1 MENITTFATDNYTAS
16 GYDVMDTATDID
28 KASLARGKH
37 YCEEILQPVIYA
49 IGVTGNV
56 MNLVIFTRQRIRHG
70 KSEIERAAVTGLIF
84 LAVSDMAYCLAG
96 LMSHLLRPF
105 DNGVVTTAHVLK
117 YYYDIIYK
125 PAILNTFQFTSTWL
139 TVAVSV
145 ERYFAVTYPFMARQI
160 ANPRRT
166 ALMGAAVYL
175 ASLIFNIPLFLQK
188 QVITMSLPDGRA
200 VRLPVDGPLP
210 RNLAYTITWGV
221 LGILV
226 PLAML
231 AFCNVRFL
239 FVIYRSQARFN
250 ASIIASDG
258 NKRRNP
264 MMSSTTVTLVS
275 IICLFF
281 VLVCPGMVL
290 AFIGEVVHLMGKTV
304 FLRFLLAIVI
314 SNTLLALNF
323 AVNFMLYC
331 YAIRDFRKT
340 LANMVRSRG
349 TSSQRVHRLT

>member
-1 MENITTFATDNYTAS
+1 MTFVTYNFSTSVYDDVDTTDTDQATINRAEY
-16 GYDVMDTATDID
+16 
-28 KASLARGKH
+28 
-37 YCEEILQPVIYA
+37 YCEAILQPVIFA

-56 MNLVIFTRQRIRHG
+56 MNLVIFTRQRRRHG
-70 KSEIERAAVTGLIF
+70 KSDIERAAVTGLMF
-84 LAVSDMAYCLAG
+84 LAWSDMMYCLAG
-96 LMSHLLRPF
+96 LMSHFLRPF
-105 DNGVVTTAHVLK
+105 DKSGGTTAHVFEF
-117 YYYDIIYK
+117 YYKIYK

-139 TVAVSV
+139 TVTVSV

-175 ASLIFNIPLFLQK
+175 ASAVFNIPLFLERK
-188 QVITMSLPDGRA
+188 GVAMSFSDGRSYYFP
-200 VRLPVDGPLP
+200 LDGPLP
-210 RNLAYTITWGV
+210 RNLAYTITWCI
-221 LGILV
+221 LGIVV

-239 FVIYRSQARFN
+239 LVIYRSQARFN

-258 NKRRNP
+258 KRRNP
-264 MMSSTTVTLVS
+264 MLSSTTVTLVS

-281 VLVCPGMVL
+281 VLVCPGMVIQ
-290 AFIGEVVHLMGKTV
+290 FIGRVVPGMTHAEY
-304 FLRFLLAIVI
+304 LRFQLALFI
-314 SNTLLALNF
+314 SNTLLAVNF
-323 AVNFMLYC
+323 AFNFLLYC

-349 TSSQRVHRLT
+349 TSSQRVHKLT